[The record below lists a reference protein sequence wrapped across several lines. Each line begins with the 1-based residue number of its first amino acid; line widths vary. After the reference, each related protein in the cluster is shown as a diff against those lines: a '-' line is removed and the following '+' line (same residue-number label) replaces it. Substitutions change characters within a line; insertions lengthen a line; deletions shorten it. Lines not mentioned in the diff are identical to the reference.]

1 MYNKQNKTNSLVEAG
16 LIVALMIVLIMLNL
30 YFPIFTVFGSFILPI
45 PIAVLYM
52 RQDYK
57 ITIWAILVTGV
68 ITTLINN
75 PITAL
80 TTTISFGIMGFLLGY
95 CIKKEKPI
103 FITIVILA
111 AGFLL
116 SNIMT
121 FFIYFSFIDKRG
133 IIGYMNENINIIK
146 ESMELTKEIYSKA
159 GVPKDKLQQIDQ
171 VFGSL
176 NLDSMLKMLPVA
188 LIIIAFL
195 SAFLNYAV
203 TKKVLMKLGYKNVKS
218 LPSISKIYVNVRLVT
233 IVAIGLLIGA
243 VLKRKTI
250 GLGDYFFITA
260 SYLLIILL
268 LIDGISTFIY
278 YMRNKFKI
286 SKGILI
292 FIFLMTL
299 GPLYIIYFY
308 LGLADIML
316 DFRKLDPFRQYEN
329 NKSGEL

>member
-1 MYNKQNKTNSLVEAG
+1 
-16 LIVALMIVLIMLNL
+16 
-30 YFPIFTVFGSFILPI
+30 
-45 PIAVLYM
+45 
-52 RQDYK
+52 
-57 ITIWAILVTGV
+57 
-68 ITTLINN
+68 
-75 PITAL
+75 
-80 TTTISFGIMGFLLGY
+80 
-95 CIKKEKPI
+95 
-103 FITIVILA
+103 
-111 AGFLL
+111 
-116 SNIMT
+116 
-121 FFIYFSFIDKRG
+121 
-133 IIGYMNENINIIK
+133 
-146 ESMELTKEIYSKA
+146 MELTKEFYSKA
-159 GVPKDKLQQIDQ
+159 GVPEDKLQQIDQ

-188 LIIIAFL
+188 LIISAFL

-292 FIFLMTL
+292 FIFLITL

-316 DFRKLDPFRQYEN
+316 DFRKLDPFRQYKN

>member
-1 MYNKQNKTNSLVEAG
+1 MY
-16 LIVALMIVLIMLNL
+16 
-30 YFPIFTVFGSFILPI
+30 
-45 PIAVLYM
+45 
-52 RQDYK
+52 
-57 ITIWAILVTGV
+57 
-68 ITTLINN
+68 
-75 PITAL
+75 
-80 TTTISFGIMGFLLGY
+80 
-95 CIKKEKPI
+95 KKENTI
-103 FITIVILA
+103 FITIIILA
-111 AGFLL
+111 TGFLL
-116 SNIMT
+116 SNIMI
-121 FFIYFSFIDKRG
+121 FLIYFSFIDKRG
-133 IIGYMNENINIIK
+133 IIGYINENINIIK
-146 ESMELTKEIYSKA
+146 ESMELTKEFYSKA

-188 LIIIAFL
+188 LIMNAFL
-195 SAFLNYAV
+195 AAFLNYAV

-218 LPSISKIYVNVRLVT
+218 LPSISKIYINVRLVT

-250 GLGDYFFITA
+250 GLGDYFFITS

-286 SKGILI
+286 SKGVLI
-292 FIFLMTL
+292 FIFLITL

-308 LGLADIML
+308 LGLMDIML
-316 DFRKLDPFRQYEN
+316 DFRKLDPFRQYGN